1 MGKVAS
7 EQPELRVQDKGN
19 ISRYCKLSA
28 YRFLAPFAR
37 QANLPRDMPIRDGE
51 FSPFRPG
58 LSAMIGP
65 GARLADHLIITDH
78 IVCLEDGAKLK
89 MLKRHLASHHNMT
102 PAEYRTK
109 WKLAA
114 AYPLV
119 ARNYADQRKSLALK
133 IGLGRKP
140 VEAGTAAKSA
150 AEKPAAKRKL
160 SIKFAHAEPASS
172 SASPKHAARK
182 KADAPAA

>member
-140 VEAGTAAKSA
+140 VEAGTVPAT
-150 AEKPAAKRKL
+150 PAAADRR
-160 SIKFAHAEPASS
+160 
-172 SASPKHAARK
+172 SAF
-182 KADAPAA
+182 

>member
-89 MLKRHLASHHNMT
+89 MPKRHFASHHNMT

-114 AYPLV
+114 DYPLV

-140 VEAGTAAKSA
+140 VEAGTVPAT
-150 AEKPAAKRKL
+150 PAAADRR
-160 SIKFAHAEPASS
+160 
-172 SASPKHAARK
+172 SAF
-182 KADAPAA
+182 

>member
-1 MGKVAS
+1 
-7 EQPELRVQDKGN
+7 
-19 ISRYCKLSA
+19 
-28 YRFLAPFAR
+28 
-37 QANLPRDMPIRDGE
+37 MPIRDGE
-51 FSPFRPG
+51 FSPFQPG

-140 VEAGTAAKSA
+140 VEAGTVPAT
-150 AEKPAAKRKL
+150 PAAADRR
-160 SIKFAHAEPASS
+160 
-172 SASPKHAARK
+172 SAF
-182 KADAPAA
+182 